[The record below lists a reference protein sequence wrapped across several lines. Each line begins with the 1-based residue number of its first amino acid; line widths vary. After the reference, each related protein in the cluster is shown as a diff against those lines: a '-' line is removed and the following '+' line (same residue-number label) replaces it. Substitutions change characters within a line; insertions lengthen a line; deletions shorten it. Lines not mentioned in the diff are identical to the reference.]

1 MFSEKG
7 IDIQQNKMLLDTQ
20 KNEKQKFIHKKYG
33 IQLRR
38 LEPESSCSFKTK
50 ALP

>member
-1 MFSEKG
+1 LIF
-7 IDIQQNKMLLDTQ
+7 NKIKCYWIRK